1 MKIYYTYILTNNYN
15 KSLYIG
21 VTGNIVN
28 RLFEHKNHLLRG
40 YTDKYNCTKLVYYE
54 EFADSNEAIKREKT
68 LKSKLRSK
76 KIALIESTNPNWE
89 DLSKDWGI
97 PILSPKERQIYKEN
111 LQEHNRKMDAIII

>member
-1 MKIYYTYILTNNYN
+1 M
-15 KSLYIG
+15 
-21 VTGNIVN
+21 N